1 MNSVAQVRPIIVI
14 GPERSGTSV
23 VAEMILTWGAYPGE
37 LESLRKAD
45 VQNPRGYFEYLPIW
59 DFLVDMGVNWWDP
72 GFQERLSEKV
82 SDPHHRQRAAELVA
96 QMEKGGRSWV
106 WKDPALS
113 FFLPFWNSSWKD
125 PIYVV
130 CVRNPSDT
138 ARSWAKFTL
147 PSDARD
153 KNPFIQA
160 NLLRWH
166 YIMLLILSNTEDV
179 ESKIF
184 LSYEKLMKD
193 PADEARKLAMFL
205 NAECGMIDSGSLS
218 TSAMAGAVDPQLW
231 HNRSGATP
239 EANLHLKNLYGF
251 VAGKTVIPSEPFRP
265 EDFPLPPRWRE
276 TVVTSERQARIY
288 RDKSG
293 PTNT

>member
-23 VAEMILTWGAYPGE
+23 AAEMILTWGAYPGE
-37 LESLRKAD
+37 PESLRKAD

-59 DFLVDMGVNWWDP
+59 DFLSDLGVNWWDP
-72 GFQERLSEKV
+72 GFQERLSEKA
-82 SDPHHRQRAAELVA
+82 SDPHHRQSAAELVA

-113 FFLPFWNSSWKD
+113 FFLPFWNRIWKD

-153 KNPFIQA
+153 KDPFIQA

-193 PADEARKLAMFL
+193 PADETRKLAMFL

-218 TSAMAGAVDPQLW
+218 ASAMAGAVDPQLW

-239 EANLHLKNLYGF
+239 EANLHLKNLYDF

-265 EDFPLPPRWRE
+265 EDFPLPPKWRE

-288 RDKSG
+288 RDMSG
-293 PTNT
+293 PTNA